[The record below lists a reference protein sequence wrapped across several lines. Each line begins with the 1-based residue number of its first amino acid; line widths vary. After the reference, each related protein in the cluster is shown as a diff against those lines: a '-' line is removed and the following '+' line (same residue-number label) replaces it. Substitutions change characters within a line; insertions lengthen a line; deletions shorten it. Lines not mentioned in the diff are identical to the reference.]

1 MAFRSRALLAA
12 LPLLLAAGLAVACGP
27 YQLPADPPPC
37 GPPASNARPPQ
48 PLDTPAAPQSCLPP
62 QANPPLPPPAQCP
75 MPSQP
80 PPYVQTCPQVCHP
93 WTLTVAG
100 GKLHLQAHG
109 ARSVCEKLTILVDG
123 VEPVSVTVKG
133 EMICLSAGNESCKSA
148 CFLEATARK
157 VSRIGH
163 DGATLVLEGDAKLT
177 YARGGKKV
185 DVTTDLLSV
194 DVSSGQV
201 ICELNAPQPTVPV
214 TPCCAETGPRTGPPA
229 PSVPGSPR
237 PPVTSY

>member
-1 MAFRSRALLAA
+1 MAFRSRALLAVV
-12 LPLLLAAGLAVACGP
+12 PLLLAGFAVACGP
-27 YQLPADPPPC
+27 YQLPD
-37 GPPASNARPPQ
+37 GPPAASNPQPKRPPQ
-48 PLDTPAAPQSCLPP
+48 PPSVPTTSQNCLPP
-62 QANPPLPPPAQCP
+62 QNSPPLPPPVQCP
-75 MPSQP
+75 APSP
-80 PPYVQTCPQVCHP
+80 HVQTYQAPDARP
-93 WTLTVAG
+93 WSLTVAD

-109 ARSVCEKLTILVDG
+109 ARSACQKMTILVDG
-123 VEPVSVTVKG
+123 AEPVSVSVKG
-133 EMICLSAGNESCKSA
+133 EAIRLSAGNEACKST
-148 CFLEATARK
+148 CFLEASARK
-157 VSRIGH
+157 VSRT
-163 DGATLVLEGDAKLT
+163 DANGATLVLEGDAKLT
-177 YARGGKKV
+177 YARGGNKV